1 MMPYNIKVQ
10 VHLTIYLTFIFKIY
24 AQMAGQL
31 HKLHVNKLT
40 LALAASP
47 DPVNFALQQ
56 GYSICDVIHNR
67 TSSSIGRNE
76 VFCKHFLND

>member
-1 MMPYNIKVQ
+1 MMPYNIIVQ
-10 VHLTIYLTFIFKIY
+10 VYLTIYLTFIFKIY

-40 LALAASP
+40 LALAAGP
-47 DPVNFALQQ
+47 DNFTLQQ
-56 GYSICDVIHNR
+56 SYSICDVIHNR